1 MKNAPLIVLTIVG
14 TLLAS
19 GCGGNHKAEE
29 NAFVPVTGHD
39 LEQLS
44 QRISS
49 LESKMRETQM
59 LLVRAQKERNALSN
73 RLQAIEARFPTTTAG
88 ARPSAPKPDPG
99 TATPHRGNN
108 EKP

>member
-14 TLLAS
+14 TLLGS
-19 GCGGNHKAEE
+19 GCGANHKAEE

-49 LESKMRETQM
+49 LEAKMRETQM
-59 LLVRAQKERNALSN
+59 LLVRTQKERNELSN

-88 ARPSAPKPDPG
+88 ARPSASKPDPG
-99 TATPHRGNN
+99 TATPHPGNS

>member
-19 GCGGNHKAEE
+19 GCGANHKAEE

-59 LLVRAQKERNALSN
+59 LLVRAQKERNELSN
-73 RLQAIEARFPTTTAG
+73 RLQAIEARFPTTAAG
-88 ARPSAPKPDPG
+88 ARPSASKPDPG